1 MATLDTAAKFLI
13 YLNKLTLP
21 ILQAINGPTK
31 TMIMTLSCTLFM
43 QFNISFSTMYTLE
56 QKVPEL
62 STACFF

>member
-31 TMIMTLSCTLFM
+31 TMIMTLGYTLFM

-62 STACFF
+62 STTCFF

>member
-31 TMIMTLSCTLFM
+31 TMIMALGYTLFM

-62 STACFF
+62 STTCFF